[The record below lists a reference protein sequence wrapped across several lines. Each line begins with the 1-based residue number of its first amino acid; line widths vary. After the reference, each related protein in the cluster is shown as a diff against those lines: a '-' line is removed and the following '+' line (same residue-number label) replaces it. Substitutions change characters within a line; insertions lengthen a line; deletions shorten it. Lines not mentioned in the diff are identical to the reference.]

1 MKFLKIRDVKT
12 PQRGTSQSAGI
23 DFFVPNDYCKSPIK
37 HKNIEPG
44 GSLLIPSG
52 IKAKVPQGYA
62 LVVMNKSGVATK
74 KGLIVG
80 ACVVDEDYQGEIHL
94 HVINTSNERVS
105 VEPGEKLVQMLL
117 IPVFYDILEEVNSE
131 EELFGGEQTDRGQG
145 GFGSTGIK

>member
-1 MKFLKIRDVKT
+1 
-12 PQRGTSQSAGI
+12 
-23 DFFVPNDYCKSPIK
+23 
-37 HKNIEPG
+37 
-44 GSLLIPSG
+44 
-52 IKAKVPQGYA
+52 
-62 LVVMNKSGVATK
+62 MNKSGVATK

-131 EELFGGEQTDRGQG
+131 EELFGGEQTVRGQG
-145 GFGSTGIK
+145 GFGSTGNK